1 MSRPQLAL
9 VQNLEVDSTPVPFSH
24 MLADHH
30 AMLQGYLDTHIT
42 RNHSDRTTLVRAPR
56 SSGLVRELRD
66 AG

>member
-1 MSRPQLAL
+1 MSHPKLAL
-9 VQNLEVDSTPVPFSH
+9 VHNLEVDSTPVPFAQ

-30 AMLQGYLDTHIT
+30 AILQGYLDTHIT
-42 RNHSDRTTLVRAPR
+42 RNHSERTTLVRAPR